1 MRGFEVV
8 KESFRK
14 NDIFFI
20 PERSTKHSAGYD
32 FKAPHKIILH
42 PHEHRKIIS
51 TDIKAYMAGD
61 EFLACH
67 IRSSLGIKKGISLT
81 NTTGIIDSDYYSNRD
96 NDGNICFQLKNNSDK
111 TVIIEKGDKV
121 FQGIFQKYLIADND
135 KNNLLRKGGIGSTGN

>member
-1 MRGFEVV
+1 
-8 KESFRK
+8 
-14 NDIFFI
+14 
-20 PERSTKHSAGYD
+20 
-32 FKAPHKIILH
+32 
-42 PHEHRKIIS
+42 
-51 TDIKAYMAGD
+51 MAGD